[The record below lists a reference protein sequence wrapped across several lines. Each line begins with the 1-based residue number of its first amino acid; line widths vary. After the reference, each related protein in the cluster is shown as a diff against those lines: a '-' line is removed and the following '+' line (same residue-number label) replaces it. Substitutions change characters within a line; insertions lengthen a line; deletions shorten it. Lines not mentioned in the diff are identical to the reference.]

1 MKKTKKFL
9 SLVLAVLMLLS
20 IMPMAYAEG
29 NTYKVG
35 DIIQFGSYPQSE
47 VKDESLIAELNALA
61 PEWEEWTSYGYY
73 SGTGSLGTMVQG
85 DWMRYTDIEFKA
97 EKYRGVK
104 FTQYRPEVTD
114 HEFPKEVYSYQYSR
128 GYEVNTVYWFK
139 FELIDW
145 RVLDPTTGLVLC
157 ENIIDAQAYNNTLYC
172 QGLGGLFD
180 HFNDASYTVYACDYE
195 ASSIRKWLNDDF
207 YKTAFSDIEKKE
219 ISTTFLHNSSLITM
233 NGGPEKYEKLD
244 SNVTYDKIF
253 LLSASESEVR
263 NSNYGFS
270 DDESRRVEGSDYA
283 LCQGLNKRY
292 HTGNSGHQKSSW
304 ILRTAGSISYN
315 ACVIFPDGRLDE
327 IVGVNVTHTGV
338 RPALCLKDIYNYK
351 HTEHS
356 YNAVVIAPTCT
367 AQGFTTYNCECGDSY
382 VDNYVNAKGH
392 IDSNSDYKCD
402 YNCGYEF
409 EKPAKELN
417 FFQKIIQWIKDFFSN
432 LFGFLK

>member
-1 MKKTKKFL
+1 MKKTRKIL
-9 SLVLAVLMLLS
+9 SLVMAVLMLVS

-35 DIIQFGSYPQSE
+35 DIIQFGSYPQTE
-47 VKDESLIAELNALA
+47 VKDEATVTALNKLA
-61 PEWEEWTSYGYY
+61 PAWEKWTSYGYY
-73 SGTGSLGTMVQG
+73 SGSADYGSMVQG
-85 DWMRYTDIEFKA
+85 DWMRYVDISYNGS
-97 EKYRGVK
+97 KYRGVK
-104 FTQYRPEVTD
+104 FTQYRPTATTSES
-114 HEFPKEVYSYQYSR
+114 KIALSYQYSQ

-139 FELIDW
+139 FEPLDW
-145 RVLDPTTGLVLC
+145 RVLDPEKGFVLC

-172 QGLGGLFD
+172 QGFGGLFD
-180 HFNDASYTVYACDYE
+180 HFNDASYTVLACDYE

-207 YKTAFSDIEKKE
+207 YKTAFSDIEKQE
-219 ISTTFLHNSSLITM
+219 ISTTLLHNSSIMTM
-233 NGGPEKYEKLD
+233 DGGPEKYEKLD

-253 LLSASESEVR
+253 LLSASKSEAR
-263 NSNYGFS
+263 NENYGFS
-270 DDESRRVEGSDYA
+270 DNEARIAEGSDYA

-292 HTGNSGHQKSSW
+292 YVGNPGHQKSSW
-304 ILRTAGSISYN
+304 LLRTAGSISYN
-315 ACVIFPDGRLDE
+315 ACVIIPDGTFDE
-327 IVGVNVTHTGV
+327 IIGVNATHTGV

-356 YNAVVIAPTCT
+356 YNAVVTAPTCT
-367 AQGFTTYNCECGDSY
+367 AQGFTTYNCECGDRY

-417 FFQKIIQWIKDFFSN
+417 FFQKIIQWIKDFFSK
-432 LFGFLK
+432 LFGWMK